1 MLRAILLGVAA
12 IVAVIVAF
20 SVLGAVLHFAFLI
33 LVVAAIAFVA
43 LRVGRRRRSRSR
55 SRR

>member
-1 MLRAILLGVAA
+1 MVRAILLGLAA
-12 IVAVIVAF
+12 VIAVIVAF
-20 SVLGAVLHFAFLI
+20 AVLGTILHFAFLI

-43 LRVGRRRRSRSR
+43 LRVGRSRFR

>member
-20 SVLGAVLHFAFLI
+20 SVLGAILHFAFLI
-33 LVVAAIAFVA
+33 LVVVAIGFVA
-43 LRVGRRRRSRSR
+43 LRVGRRRRARSR
-55 SRR
+55 D